1 MLIVIAQEN
10 EIELVKEAGYLGTA
24 PILIT
29 GPGIAN
35 VINALKNIPRSEYI
49 INIGYAG
56 SNNIKVGEWVDIND
70 CRFHHEKATFW
81 ELSKRLQTK
90 GVPCYTST
98 DFVTETTLKQDCVFD
113 MELAAICNMGF
124 DKVRAMKKISD
135 NLNYKEYKKVEGK
148 K

>member
-35 VINALKNIPRSEYI
+35 VMKALKNIPKDEYI

-56 SNNIKVGEWVDIND
+56 ANVLKVGEWADVSYSK
-70 CRFHHEKATFW
+70 FYHEIADFY
-81 ELSKRLQTK
+81 EISIFLANK
-90 GVPCYTST
+90 GLTCYTST
-98 DFVTETTLKQDCVFD
+98 DFVTKTNIEKSCLFD

-124 DKVRAMKKISD
+124 KDVRSMKKVSD
-135 NLNYKEYKKVEGK
+135 NLNYKEYKKVEAK